1 MDHHRPRPGQI
12 HIPHW
17 ILHAAHLVAVAL
29 AILMVVF
36 LALDQEYGWL
46 RHQPGG
52 DAFDLNE
59 QPVFMVLF
67 AVGALIALRWQLVG
81 GAIASFTAAA
91 LIVFAS
97 HQLRAVDAVIV
108 LVGFV
113 VPALLWLIVGL
124 FELRDERF
132 HRAPGEHPRPL
143 LRRRDVLGG
152 LGLMA
157 ITTVGGVRIGQ
168 WIFDRIYG
176 PTHPESRVAAVAGS
190 PTRWI
195 WSGAVTETTAA
206 VTTRLA
212 DDDEDV
218 PLELL
223 VATTPTL
230 ADARLVSGLSGD
242 EGVARI
248 DVDGLQPGTRY
259 HYAFVV
265 DGTVDRGRVGSF
277 VTNPSGPAS
286 FGVAVGSCSRTG
298 SNGVVWD
305 TIRSLDPHL
314 MIITGDFH
322 YADISRNDTQAF
334 RQIYDHQLSRPAQA
348 ALFRRMPVAYVW
360 DDHDWG
366 GPDSDV
372 GGRRSALETYR
383 RYVPHHPLMSPTSP
397 VNQAFTIGRVRFI
410 MTDVRVEREPADDGL
425 PGTMLGPRQKAWF
438 LEELRAA
445 PADHAL
451 TVWINPVPW
460 ISAETDG
467 DDWAGY
473 PEERAEIAEFIA
485 ANGLASTL
493 CMISGDAHMVAL
505 DDGTNSD
512 YSASGTGAFPI
523 LHAAA
528 LDRPGSLKGGPYSHG
543 AFPGGGQFGHLAIDD
558 DGDRI
563 RATLTGRDWRDRI
576 LVEHSWTVPTRT

>member
-1 MDHHRPRPGQI
+1 MTHQRPRPGQI

-29 AILMVVF
+29 AMLVVVF
-36 LALDQEYGWL
+36 LALDQQFGWL

-59 QPVFMVLF
+59 QPIFMVLF

-81 GAIASFTAAA
+81 GALATFTAAS

-97 HQLRAVDAVIV
+97 RQLRAVDAVIV
-108 LVGFV
+108 LLGFV

-132 HRAPGEHPRPL
+132 HRAPEEHPRPL

-152 LGLMA
+152 LGLMG
-157 ITTVGGVRIGQ
+157 ITSVGGVRIGQ

-176 PTHPESRVAAVAGS
+176 PTHPESRVAAALNS
-190 PTRWI
+190 PVRWV
-195 WSGAVTETTAA
+195 WSGAVTETTAS
-206 VTTRLA
+206 VTTRLV
-212 DDDEDV
+212 DDEEDV
-218 PLELL
+218 AVNLR

-230 ADARLVSGLSGD
+230 TDHRRVVGITGD
-242 EGVARI
+242 EGLVRVDI
-248 DVDGLQPGTRY
+248 DGLEPGSRY
-259 HYAFVV
+259 HYAFEV
-265 DGTVDRGRVGSF
+265 DGEVDRDRIGSF
-277 VTNPSGPAS
+277 VTSPPGPAS

-305 TIRSLDPHL
+305 TIRSLDPHM
-314 MIITGDFH
+314 MIVTGDFH
-322 YADISRNDTQAF
+322 YADIARNDHQSF
-334 RQIYDHQLSRPAQA
+334 RQIYDHQLGQPAQA
-348 ALFRRMPVAYVW
+348 ALFQRMPVAYVW

-366 GPDSDV
+366 GADSDA
-372 GGRRSALETYR
+372 GGRRAASDTYR
-383 RYVPHHPLMSPTSP
+383 QYVPHYPLLSPTSP
-397 VNQAFTIGRVRFI
+397 VNQAFSVGRVRFI

-425 PGTMLGPRQKAWF
+425 PGTMLGPRQKAWL

-445 PADHAL
+445 PARHAL
-451 TVWINPVPW
+451 TVWVNPVPW
-460 ISAETDG
+460 ISSEPDG
-467 DDWAGY
+467 DDWNGY
-473 PEERAEIAEFIA
+473 PEERREIADFIA
-485 ANGLASTL
+485 SNGLAATL

-512 YSASGTGAFPI
+512 YSTSGGASFPV

-528 LDRPGSLKGGPYSHG
+528 LDRPGSEKGGPYSHG
-543 AFPGGGQFGHLAIDD
+543 AFPGGGQFGHLAVDD
-558 DGDRI
+558 DGSRV
-563 RATLTGRDWRDRI
+563 RVTLTGRDWRNRI
-576 LVEHSWTVPTRT
+576 LVSYDWTVPER

>member
-29 AILMVVF
+29 AILVVVF

-67 AVGALIALRWQLVG
+67 AVGSLIALRWQLVG
-81 GAIASFTAAA
+81 GAIASFTAAG
-91 LIVFAS
+91 LIVFAG
-97 HQLRAVDAVIV
+97 HQLRTVDAVIV
-108 LVGFV
+108 LAGFV
-113 VPALLWLIVGL
+113 APALLWLIVGL

-132 HRAPGEHPRPL
+132 HRAPDEHPRPL
-143 LRRRDVLGG
+143 LRRRDLLGG
-152 LGLMA
+152 LGLMG

-168 WIFDRIYG
+168 WLFDRIYG
-176 PTHPESRVAAVAGS
+176 PTHPESRVAAVVDS

-195 WSGAVTETTAA
+195 WSGAVTDTSAA
-206 VTTRLA
+206 VTTRLV

-218 PLELL
+218 PIELL
-223 VATTPTL
+223 VSTTPTL
-230 ADARLVSGLSGD
+230 TDARSVPAITGD
-242 EGVARI
+242 EGIARI
-248 DVDGLQPGTRY
+248 DVDDLQPATRY
-259 HYAFVV
+259 HYAFAV
-265 DGTVDRGRVGSF
+265 DGVIDRGRVGTF
-277 VTNPSGPAS
+277 VTNPEGPAS

-305 TIRSLDPHL
+305 TIRGLDPHL

-322 YADISRNDTQAF
+322 YADISRNDHQAF
-334 RQIYDHQLSRPAQA
+334 RQIYDHQLGQPAQA

-366 GPDSDV
+366 GADSDV
-372 GGRRSALETYR
+372 GGRRAALETYR

-397 VNQAFTIGRVRFI
+397 VNQAFTIGRVRFV

-460 ISAETDG
+460 ISADPDG
-467 DDWAGY
+467 DDWNGY
-473 PEERAEIAEFIA
+473 PEEREEIAEFIA
-485 ANGLASTL
+485 GNGLASTL

-512 YSASGTGAFPI
+512 YSRSGNGAFPI

-558 DGDRI
+558 DGERI

-576 LVEHSWTVPTRT
+576 LVEHSWTVPARP